1 VGIDW
6 ERKGGPVL
14 LEAFRKVLEALPDA
28 RLTIAGCSPEVN
40 LPNVEVLGKVPR
52 SEVSRLLR
60 GVCVLA
66 LPSLRE
72 PHGVIV
78 IEALVHGIPVV
89 ASKIGALPEMIED
102 GKCGRIVPAGD
113 AGALAGALIEL
124 LGNPERCGRYGEA
137 GRVRARE
144 RYSHE
149 AVSRRMGEA
158 VRGSLMVDGR
168 GD

>member
-1 VGIDW
+1 
-6 ERKGGPVL
+6 VL
-14 LEAFRKVLEALPDA
+14 LEAFRKVLEALTDA

-60 GVCVLA
+60 GVSVLA
-66 LPSLRE
+66 LPSLR
-72 PHGVIV
+72 
-78 IEALVHGIPVV
+78 
-89 ASKIGALPEMIED
+89 GALPEMIED

-113 AGALAGALIEL
+113 AGALAGALVEL
-124 LGNPERCGRYGEA
+124 LGDPERCGRYGEA